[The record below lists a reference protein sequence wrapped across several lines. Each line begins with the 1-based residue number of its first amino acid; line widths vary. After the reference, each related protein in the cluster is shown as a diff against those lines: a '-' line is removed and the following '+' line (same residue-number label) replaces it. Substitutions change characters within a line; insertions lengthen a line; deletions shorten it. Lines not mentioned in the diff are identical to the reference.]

1 MCYNLKLDCCDI
13 DNDNDE
19 YADDDKYDAD
29 DDGCESVDTW
39 RWWRQRWRNDDEDDY
54 NNSKTD
60 KSE

>member
-29 DDGCESVDTW
+29 DDGGESVDT
-39 RWWRQRWRNDDEDDY
+39 
-54 NNSKTD
+54 
-60 KSE
+60 